1 MQTVEKQT
9 MTEFKK
15 ISSESTVKRSNKRL
29 AAFKEQIGEIEN
41 EIKTLIEEDSNLKK
55 NYNLA
60 TSVVGIG
67 LVNAVIFMVYSNNFQ
82 GFTNGR
88 KYACYGGV
96 APFEYSSGTSIKGKT
111 RVSHLAN
118 KTIKVNLTQAAKSA
132 VLNDPELKKYYKR
145 KENEGKEHG
154 VIMNAVKFKLIIRV
168 FAVVNRG
175 TPYVRMRQ
183 AG

>member
-1 MQTVEKQT
+1 MQAVDKQT
-9 MTEFKK
+9 MTELKK
-15 ISSESTVKRSNKRL
+15 ISSKFSVKRSNKRL
-29 AAFKEQIGEIEN
+29 IAFKEQIGEIEN
-41 EIKTLIEEDSNLKK
+41 EIETLIEEDASLKK

-67 LVNAVIFMVYSNNFQ
+67 LVNAVIFLVHTNNFQ
-82 GFTNGR
+82 SFTSGR
-88 KYACYGGV
+88 KYACYGGI
-96 APFEYSSGTSIKGKT
+96 APFEHTSGTSIKGKT
-111 RVSHLAN
+111 KVSHLAN
-118 KTIKVNLTQAAKSA
+118 KAIKINLTQAAKSSIQ
-132 VLNDPELKKYYKR
+132 NDTELMKYYKR
-145 KENEGKEHG
+145 KEKEGKQHG